1 MHDRLQKHET
11 LDVKSWELQQ
21 YSDVTVYKPPHCRT
35 PRTRCAL
42 QYYSNQTKDMT
53 ATATRQDFSDFCAQ
67 RDAQNTIQLN
77 VVKWTYMLCDALR
90 QNYIDYSIKSHKRN
104 RLQMSLAGASSS
116 VDYHDACIKDL
127 ENGNCDYDFT
137 FESGRK
143 YHKIIMSAAG
153 ARSVHAFV
161 DKKTGEVY
169 KSASWKSPA
178 KGVRYDMRIIEQ
190 REWLLQH
197 ADWSGR
203 YLYAK

>member
-1 MHDRLQKHET
+1 MQNHGSYRSVLMDTHQ
-11 LDVKSWELQQ
+11 
-21 YSDVTVYKPPHCRT
+21 TVYIAAQQGDNPAMIAVT
-35 PRTRCAL
+35 T
-42 QYYSNQTKDMT
+42 TKDMT
-53 ATATRQDFSDFCAQ
+53 ATVSRKQEFSDFCAQ

-90 QNYIDYSIKSHKRN
+90 QNYIDYSIKSHERSLQ
-104 RLQMSLAGASSS
+104 RLVGNT
-116 VDYHDACIKDL
+116 DTGINYHRACIQDL
-127 ENGNCDYDFT
+127 KNGSCGSVDFT

-143 YHKIIMSAAG
+143 YHKVIYTDG
-153 ARSVHAFV
+153 GGHRSVHCFV

-178 KGVRYDMRIIEQ
+178 KGVRYDMRVIEQ

-203 YLYAK
+203 YLYAR